1 MMQKILPSLGR
12 FQGAMLCSAVGDALG
27 WPTES
32 VDPHG
37 NRQPPFDVP
46 LHDFVLPWQKV
57 TGGKWWGY
65 EEPIG
70 PGEYSDDTQLALAVA
85 RCITETGTFEPERFA
100 YQELPLWLQY
110 ERGGGKSVKTAARTL
125 IGKNAD
131 WLRNFYKQAA
141 FDYRSAGANG
151 AAMRT
156 LPIALVNSSDE
167 GQMIRDSFLHAII
180 THGHPRA
187 IIGAI
192 LFSLAVRY
200 ALTTSSN
207 PAVEPCIEYLRNGIE
222 RVEPI
227 MRCDDQLA
235 RWMHDWEKQNGGKE
249 TSFRHLFNE
258 TCQEAFHHLEGMPQ
272 LLHEEQRTYYT
283 LVGALTSATRGSGLA
298 TVCVAIFLFL
308 KYCDH
313 PEEVLT
319 AAVNAFGSDTDTI
332 AVFLGALLGACH
344 GLKAVPAHLFGHVQ
358 DQAYLLETAKRL
370 HIIADREERA
380 SLLAQ
385 DRRLQREDAYRNI
398 LSWDKD
404 FQKMLQDVLAVGDV
418 VSHPTLGQG
427 RLTQKLE
434 KPIRR
439 EGSVGKLVTVQFE
452 CGQSCVFHSRVGR
465 NGSMSGSLAL
475 DVESALRR

>member
-1 MMQKILPSLGR
+1 LR
-12 FQGAMLCSAVGDALG
+12 
-27 WPTES
+27 
-32 VDPHG
+32 
-37 NRQPPFDVP
+37 
-46 LHDFVLPWQKV
+46 DFVPWQKV

-70 PGEYSDDTQLALAVA
+70 PGEYSDDTQLALAIA

-141 FDYRSAGANG
+141 FDYRSAGTNG

-167 GQMIRDSFLHAII
+167 RQMIRDSFLHAII

-227 MRCDDQLA
+227 MRCDDLLA
-235 RWMHDWEKQNGGKE
+235 RWMHNWEKQNGSKE

-272 LLHEEQRTYYT
+272 LMHEEQRTYYT
-283 LVGALTSATRGSGLA
+283 LVGALTSATRSSGLA

-313 PEEVLT
+313 PEEALT

-332 AVFLGALLGACH
+332 AVFLEALLGACH
-344 GLKAVPAHLFGHVQ
+344 GLKAVPAHLFGRVQ
-358 DQAYLLETAKRL
+358 DQEYLLEIAKRL
-370 HIIADREERA
+370 HTIAAREERA
-380 SLLAQ
+380 PLLAQ
-385 DRRLQREDAYRNI
+385 DRRLQREDAYLNI
-398 LSWDKD
+398 LS
-404 FQKMLQDVLAVGDV
+404 
-418 VSHPTLGQG
+418 
-427 RLTQKLE
+427 
-434 KPIRR
+434 
-439 EGSVGKLVTVQFE
+439 
-452 CGQSCVFHSRVGR
+452 
-465 NGSMSGSLAL
+465 
-475 DVESALRR
+475 